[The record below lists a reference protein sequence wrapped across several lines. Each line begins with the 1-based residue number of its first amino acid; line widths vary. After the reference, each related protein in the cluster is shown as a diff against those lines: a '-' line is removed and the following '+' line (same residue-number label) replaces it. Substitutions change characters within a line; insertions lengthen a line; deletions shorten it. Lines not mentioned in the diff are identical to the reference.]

1 MSLIEGDGCPCSLSA
16 VSCEPAND
24 GTDDSA
30 AVDTEVVVVLVG
42 AASSPLTSDDDEAD
56 PHADKTN
63 ARATIAAA

>member
-24 GTDDSA
+24 GTDGSVA
-30 AVDTEVVVVLVG
+30 GVTEFAVVLVG
-42 AASSPLTSDDDEAD
+42 AASSPLTPDDEAD

-63 ARATIAAA
+63 ATATIAAA